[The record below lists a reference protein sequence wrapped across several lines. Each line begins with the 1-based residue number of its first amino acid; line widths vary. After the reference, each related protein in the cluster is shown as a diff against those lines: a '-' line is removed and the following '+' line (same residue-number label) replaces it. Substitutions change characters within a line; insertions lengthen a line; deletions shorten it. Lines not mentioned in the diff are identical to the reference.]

1 MIFTL
6 ESSLNDSFFT
16 ILSIKTCLYE
26 QTFSQFLMIETILN
40 SPGKKKSGLKS
51 IYTTRKWRSLLSLTQ
66 RGNSSIHYI
75 TQVTDNET
83 DPPVMV

>member
-1 MIFTL
+1 
-6 ESSLNDSFFT
+6 
-16 ILSIKTCLYE
+16 
-26 QTFSQFLMIETILN
+26 MIETILN

-51 IYTTRKWRSLLSLTQ
+51 IYTTRKWRSLLLLTQ

-83 DPPVMV
+83 DPPVMKKTALTYDSEFSKRSKNQNRSLIEQ